1 MPGTTF
7 EYTCVVRIVYTS
19 VTANLLYPQLK
30 SCCRRPAVKT
40 TTIREFR
47 SKIAELISSEESV
60 IVTRHGK
67 PAAVLFSLRDPKKIP
82 AELRRKLY
90 VAMAKEIAKQLNMKK
105 V

>member
-1 MPGTTF
+1 M
-7 EYTCVVRIVYTS
+7 
-19 VTANLLYPQLK
+19 
-30 SCCRRPAVKT
+30 KT

-47 SKIAELISSEESV
+47 SKIAELISSEDSV

-90 VAMAKEIAKQLNMKK
+90 VAMASEIAKQLETKK
-105 V
+105 ISDEQIERDFREHQKRRRR